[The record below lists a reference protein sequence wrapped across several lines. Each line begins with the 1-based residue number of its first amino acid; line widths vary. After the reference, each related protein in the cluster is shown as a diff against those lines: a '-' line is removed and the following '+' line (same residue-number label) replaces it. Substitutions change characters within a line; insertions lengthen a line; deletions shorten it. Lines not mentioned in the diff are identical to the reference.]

1 MKTLSDT
8 QLSPALV
15 TIADMQTI
23 EEVLVLSPSDLV
35 AFTGCE
41 HRSYL
46 DRLVARGELD
56 RPRRDDPFNDVLR
69 KHGQLHEARYLA
81 SLRREGFEVVAV
93 ERPSGGLAGLRA
105 AEEQTLAAMRGG
117 ADVIYQASFF
127 DGRWRGHA
135 DFLRRVESGSDL
147 GPWSYEAHDTK
158 LARTTKA
165 ATLLQLG
172 EYSRQLARLQGRAPR
187 CLHVV
192 LGDGTIEGFLFADI
206 SAYLDTVR
214 SRFETAIES
223 GLVATA
229 PEPVAL
235 CSYCDWKDRCTAL
248 WRREDHLSLVAGARR
263 DQRAH
268 LMAGSV
274 TTRTAL
280 AELPSGTEVPELR
293 DVALAGAARPGTPA
307 TRVGAQPDA
316 RVGAPRS
323 RPCGTSPRPRRAAGA
338 VRRRHLLRH
347 GGRPVRRPRRPRV
360 PLRVDRGS
368 GPVAPFRELWAH
380 DPDAEKAAF
389 EGFIDTVMSARR
401 RDPGMHV
408 YHYGSYEQT
417 RMKRL
422 MGRYATRE
430 DEVDILLR
438 AGVFVD
444 LHRVV
449 RQSVR
454 VGVESYSIKKLEP
467 LYMETRAAG
476 ITDAGTSVVQY
487 EMWLDDRDDHILESI
502 REYNREDCGSLVGLR
517 GWLEARRAELEG
529 RLGTLPRPPLTEGS
543 APEAVSASTAEVD
556 RLAAELTHA
565 IPVDPQ
571 RQSGEQRA
579 LVLLAGLLDWHRREA
594 KPGWWEYYARRDAS
608 DDDLI
613 EDASAVA
620 GLVFEGE
627 VGVENRSRL
636 YRFSFPVQET
646 KLKAGDSVED
656 PRTFPSDSG
665 AQITRRVGAIGEIHP
680 TSGTLVIKRK
690 DVPSP
695 MPTAVIGGGP
705 LDATVL
711 RKALMRVGEWVAAN
725 GINSPGSFRAGRD
738 LLLRRSPRI
747 AGVAAGET
755 LRWPGEEIVVAA
767 RRCIRDADQT
777 CLPIQGPPGSGKTH
791 TGALAIVDLVTAV
804 PRRRVAVTAL
814 SHRAI
819 TQLVGRICAEARR
832 RGVAV
837 RVMQRSDER
846 GCDDPQVECVDTH
859 KPIVAALDE
868 GTVDVVAGTPWLLA
882 RDEMYARFDTLFV
895 DEAGQLSLANVLAV
909 SGCARN
915 LVLLGDPQQL
925 EQPSQGSHPSGAQA
939 SALGHVLNGQETI
952 APDHGLFLDI
962 TWRMHPDVCAYVSA
976 NFYNSR
982 LRSSPESARQ
992 RVLGADDLAGTG
1004 LRWLPVEHS
1013 GNRSASD
1020 QEAVAVASLV
1030 ARLVGRRW
1038 IDIDGVERPL
1048 SPTDILVVAPY
1059 NAHVAALR
1067 RVVSADVAIGT
1078 VDRFQGQ
1085 EAAVVVYSMATSVA
1099 EDVPRGME
1107 FLYSRNRMNVA
1118 VSRARCMAVVVCSPE
1133 LLQVA
1138 CTTAA
1143 QIPLANALCSF
1154 TQRAVVVDAVV
1165 GAREATEPALV

>member
-1 MKTLSDT
+1 VKSLSDT
-8 QLSPALV
+8 QLSHALV

-23 EEVLVLSPSDLV
+23 DDVLVLSPTDLV
-35 AFTGCE
+35 AFTGCD

-46 DRLVARGELD
+46 DRLVARGELG
-56 RPRRDDPFNDVLR
+56 RLRRDDPFNDVLR
-69 KHGQLHEARYLA
+69 KHGQLHEERYLA
-81 SLRREGFEVVAV
+81 SLRGDGFDVVAV
-93 ERPSGGLAGLRA
+93 DRPDAGLAGLRK
-105 AEEQTLAAMRGG
+105 AEEQTLAAMRAG

-135 DFLRRVESGSDL
+135 DFLRRVESESDL
-147 GPWSYEAHDTK
+147 GEWSYEAHDTK

-165 ATLLQLG
+165 STLLQLG

-187 CLHVV
+187 SLHVV

-206 SAYLDTVR
+206 TAYLETVR
-214 SRFETAIES
+214 RRFEAAIDS
-223 GLVATA
+223 GLVATS

-235 CSYCDWKDRCTAL
+235 CSCCDWRDRCTAQ

-268 LMAGSV
+268 LVAVGV
-274 TTRTAL
+274 TTRAAL
-280 AELPSGTEVPELR
+280 AELSPEIEVPQLR
-293 DVALAGAARPGTPA
+293 DAALTGLRAQARLQLESERNAAIDWELLDPDPAAPHRGLASLPAPCVEDIFFDMEGDQFAG
-307 TRVGAQPDA
+307 PD
-316 RVGAPRS
+316 
-323 RPCGTSPRPRRAAGA
+323 
-338 VRRRHLLRH
+338 
-347 GGRPVRRPRRPRV
+347 GREYLFGWVEG
-360 PLRVDRGS
+360 DGS
-368 GPVAPFRELWAH
+368 EAPFRELWAH

-444 LHRVV
+444 LYRIV

-467 LYMETRAAG
+467 LYMETRSAG

-502 REYNREDCGSLVGLR
+502 REYNREDCRSLVGLR
-517 GWLEARRAELEG
+517 GWLEERRSELES

-543 APEAVSASTAEVD
+543 APEAVSASTAEAD

-613 EDASAVA
+613 EDASAVG
-620 GLVFEGE
+620 GLAFEGE
-627 VGVENRSRL
+627 VGAADRSRL

-656 PRTFPSDSG
+656 PRTFPNDSG
-665 AQITRRVGAIGEIHP
+665 APVTRRVGSISEIHP
-680 TSGTLVIKRK
+680 ISGILVIKRK
-690 DVPSP
+690 DVPAP

-711 RKALMRVGEWVAAN
+711 RKALMRVGEWVAVH
-725 GINSPGSFRAGRD
+725 GIDSPGSFRAGRD
-738 LLLRRSPRI
+738 LLLGHRPRVV
-747 AGVAAGET
+747 GVAAGET
-755 LRWPGEEIVVAA
+755 LRRPGEDVAAAA

-791 TGALAIVDLVTAV
+791 TGSLAIVDLVTTV
-804 PRRRVAVTAL
+804 PRRPVAVTAL

-819 TQLVGRICAEARR
+819 TQLVARVCDEARR
-832 RGVAV
+832 RGVTV

-846 GCDDPQVECVDTH
+846 GCDDPQVQCVDSH
-859 KPIVAALDE
+859 KPIIAALDE
-868 GTVDVVAGTPWLLA
+868 GSVDIVAGTPWLLA
-882 RDEMYARFDTLFV
+882 RDEMSARFDTLFV
-895 DEAGQLSLANVLAV
+895 DEASQLSLANVVAV

-925 EQPSQGSHPSGAQA
+925 EQPSQGSHPRGAQA
-939 SALGHVLNGQETI
+939 SALGHVLSGEETI
-952 APDHGLFLDI
+952 APDRGLFLDI
-962 TWRMHPDVCAYVSA
+962 TWRMHPDVCAYVSD
-976 NFYNSR
+976 NFYDSR
-982 LRSSPESARQ
+982 LRSSPDSARQ
-992 RVLGADDLAGTG
+992 RVLGADDVAGTG

-1030 ARLVGRRW
+1030 ARLVGRSW
-1038 IDIDGVERPL
+1038 IDSDGVERPL
-1048 SPTDILVVAPY
+1048 TPMDILVVAPY

-1067 RVVSADVAIGT
+1067 RVVAGDVAIGT

-1085 EAAVVVYSMATSVA
+1085 EAAVVIYSMATSLA

-1154 TQRAVVVDAVV
+1154 MERAVVVDAAVS
-1165 GAREATEPALV
+1165 ARSATEPALA